1 MKKLTAAFA
10 ALLVAACSAQKAAD
24 PAQQYRDALPQA
36 AKIQIGT
43 PSAQPAAAKLSG
55 RQDALAQAPAY
66 QSEYARVSYWTAV
79 TVNVGVWWT
88 LTLVKTITSF
98 PPSSDCNDA
107 SCTWGPWAGDDGL
120 NEWKLHADKVADH
133 FVYALSARPIAGAA
147 AWTDVLTGTAFPG
160 ADRDHGNGSFTV
172 SFDNFNA
179 LPHPTGWTADDH
191 GVLAVTYDNRT
202 DLSIT
207 ATVTNGKSDDPNS
220 TPPYFDMD
228 ATYAFLG
235 TGTGGNLQLGIVNL
249 DTSERMSLDT
259 RWIGTGAGRGDVDFI
274 DALGAEYRAS
284 ECWAGEAL
292 GWVKVFDDKPTP
304 VYGSEALCAFSPGA
318 FVPPPSL
325 P

>member
-1 MKKLTAAFA
+1 MKKLTAASA
-10 ALLVAACSAQKAAD
+10 ALLLAACSAQKSD

-55 RQDALAQAPAY
+55 RQDALSQAPAY

-98 PPSSDCNDA
+98 PPSADCNDTA
-107 SCTWGPWAGDDGL
+107 CTWGPWAGDDGL
-120 NEWKLHADKVADH
+120 NEWKLHVDKVDAH

-147 AWTDVLTGTAFPG
+147 AWTDLLGGTAYPG
-160 ADRDHGNGSFTV
+160 ADRDHGNGSFRID
-172 SFDNFNA
+172 FDAQLA
-179 LPHPTGWTADDH
+179 LAHAAGWTQQDF
-191 GVLAVTYDNRT
+191 GVLDVTYDNRT
-202 DLSIT
+202 DLSID
-207 ATVTNGKSDDPNS
+207 AALTNGRSDDPNGS
-220 TPPYFDMD
+220 YDMD
-228 ATYAFLG
+228 ATYSFLG
-235 TGTGGNLQLGIVNL
+235 TGTGGDLQLGIVNL
-249 DTSERMSLDT
+249 DTSERLSLDT

-274 DALGAEYRAS
+274 DALGTELRAS

-292 GWVKVFDDKPTP
+292 GWVKVFDDKPDP
-304 VYGSEALCAFSPGA
+304 DYGSEALCAFSPGV
-318 FVPPPSL
+318 FVTPPPL